1 MDSDGR
7 NATMTIN
14 YLEAGVVITALDHA
28 LCHQGKPDKA
38 ALDELRPLVDKL
50 ASTFGFPTDRLDR
63 LLKGQKVEPF
73 RVAFRTQ
80 RMDSAAKAW
89 AKRKG
94 HYVQEDSDGRR
105 GR

>member
-1 MDSDGR
+1 MESDGH

-14 YLEAGVVITALDHA
+14 YVEAGVFITALDHA
-28 LCHQGKPDKA
+28 LCHQGKPDMA
-38 ALDELRPLVDKL
+38 ALDELRPLVDRL

-63 LLKGQKVEPF
+63 LLKGQKVKPF

-89 AKRKG
+89 AKRKC
-94 HYVQEDSDGRR
+94 HYGQEGSDGRSER
-105 GR
+105 